1 MTSGLLVCGLKIGLD
16 TTQIEK
22 LINQY
27 EVEYGA
33 PPASFG
39 ELLEVLE

>member
-1 MTSGLLVCGLKIGLD
+1 MTSMLLVSGLKIGLD

-33 PPASFG
+33 QPASFG

>member
-1 MTSGLLVCGLKIGLD
+1 MISMLLVSGLKIGLD

>member
-1 MTSGLLVCGLKIGLD
+1 MTSKFPVCGFKIGLN

>member
-1 MTSGLLVCGLKIGLD
+1 MTSKLLVCGLKIGLD

-33 PPASFG
+33 LPASFG

>member
-1 MTSGLLVCGLKIGLD
+1 MTSKFPVCGFKIGLS

-33 PPASFG
+33 SPASFG